1 MRPKTTPDEP
11 GLPPRHGFA
20 TFFGRGFWLGLVA
33 VFVTAFLVWLLIQWM
48 NS

>member
-20 TFFGRGFWLGLVA
+20 TFLGRGVWLGLVA
-33 VFVTAFLVWLLIQWM
+33 VIVTAFLVWLLIQWM